1 MTATISAQGLI
12 EIPVSFR
19 EADHITP
26 GQRCEIERV
35 GEGSYAIHL
44 LKDSPSVKRPK
55 RRLVEVLL
63 DCPAKGWWE
72 ESTTSERTTLEP
84 PTLFS
89 E

>member
-12 EIPVSFR
+12 EIPAIFR
-19 EADHITP
+19 ETDHITP

-44 LKDSPSVKRPK
+44 VKGSSSEPRPK

-63 DCPAKGWWE
+63 DCPAKGWWV
-72 ESTTSERTTLEP
+72 ESETSERTTLERSP
-84 PTLFS
+84 ART
-89 E
+89 

>member
-12 EIPVSFR
+12 EIPAIFR

-44 LKDSPSVKRPK
+44 VKDAPNEKPK

-63 DCPAKGWWE
+63 DCPAKGWWV
-72 ESTTSERTTLEP
+72 ESETSERTTLEP
-84 PTLFS
+84 PTLFA